1 MKRPMRTEVSELN
14 LSRRGV
20 PKHLMHLEI
29 EDFHNYDSEERAEVG
44 KLIKDYLKN
53 IESNFDN
60 NVGIFLYGSNG
71 TGKTFLASLIVK
83 EAYIYRYTSR
93 RCTFMDYIN
102 EYTKLWGIKDAEKKE
117 EEEGLFYHNYKSV
130 EFLVLEE
137 LGKELDT
144 KLSPTV
150 LEDLL
155 RYREE
160 RGLVTI
166 ICTNLAPKEIVER
179 YGASISSL
187 IKGNFRPIMLV
198 GKDNRT
204 NVFKGRV

>member
-29 EDFHNYDSEERAEVG
+29 SDFHDYDSEERAEVG
-44 KLIKDYLKN
+44 KLMKDYLEN

-160 RGLVTI
+160 HGLVTI
-166 ICTNLAPKEIVER
+166 ICTNLAPKEIVDK
-179 YGASISSL
+179 YGASIGSL

-204 NVFKGRV
+204 EVFKGRV